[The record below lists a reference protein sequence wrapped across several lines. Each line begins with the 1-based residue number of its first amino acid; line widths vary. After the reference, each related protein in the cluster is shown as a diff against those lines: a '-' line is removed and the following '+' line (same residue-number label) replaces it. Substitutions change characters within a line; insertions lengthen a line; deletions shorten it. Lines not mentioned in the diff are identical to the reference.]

1 MFENRETTGE
11 LVDLNE
17 VIRNVIALSPSQL
30 ERIRVIIREEL
41 ADNLPQLKGTRI
53 QLQQVILNLMLNV
66 SGSINSMDGGSTRM
80 TVKTKANNDESVQI
94 EMQDPGG
101 RGGP

>member
-80 TVKTKANNDESVQI
+80 TVKTKANNDESVQV

>member
-80 TVKTKANNDESVQI
+80 TVKTKANNDGSVQV

>member
-41 ADNLPQLKGTRI
+41 ADNLPQLKATRI

-80 TVKTKANNDESVQI
+80 TVKTKANNDESVQV